1 MKCCNQNTSVLDRPT
16 GERSERFGEKS
27 NSGKYET
34 FSGVDCLL
42 EAVIRT
48 DEAGEEHVMEQQL
61 TAAAQPDVQVI
72 DPWHAQW
79 GDVIELVDKIGHRA
93 EIGLD
98 DEGWLTARKSM
109 LVAFVE
115 GDPAGYATVTV
126 QPRFDKGR
134 PAFNQGRPA
143 VEAALSGWG
152 VAEGFDQDAIR
163 IKLGTA
169 ARRLADDLTT
179 R

>member
-1 MKCCNQNTSVLDRPT
+1 
-16 GERSERFGEKS
+16 
-27 NSGKYET
+27 
-34 FSGVDCLL
+34 
-42 EAVIRT
+42 
-48 DEAGEEHVMEQQL
+48 MEQQL

-79 GDVIELVDKIGHRA
+79 GDVVEFVDKIGHRA

-98 DEGWLTARKSM
+98 DEGWLTARKSV
-109 LVAFVE
+109 LVAFVK

-126 QPRFDKGR
+126 QPRLDQGR
-134 PAFNQGRPA
+134 LAFNHGRPA

-152 VAEGFDQDAIR
+152 VADGFDREAIR
-163 IKLGTA
+163 SELGNA
-169 ARRLADDLTT
+169 ARRLADNLTV